1 MKTILV
7 VNPKG
12 GCGKSTLATN
22 LASYYALWKVPVAL
36 VDYDP
41 QLSSLEWL
49 AQRTQQKRVVPSNP
63 IQGIDASQG
72 AHARASV
79 SGGIERVVM
88 DAPARIPMAQLKRLF
103 HFADQVILPVLP
115 SPLDIRAAGHFIG
128 ALMLEDLLKVARVGL
143 VANRVKENTLIY
155 RNLVQF
161 LGKMK
166 IPLITHLRDTQ
177 NYIRAAEGGY
187 GVFEM
192 SPYQVDKD
200 IEQWRPLIE
209 WVEKG

>member
-41 QLSSLEWL
+41 QQSSLEWL
-49 AQRTQQKRVVPSNP
+49 AQRGEALNP
-63 IQGIDASQG
+63 IRGIDAS
-72 AHARASV
+72 
-79 SGGIERVVM
+79 GGQHSRVGVRGDIRRVIM
-88 DAPARIPMAQLKRLF
+88 DAPARIPAAQLKRLF
-103 HFADQVILPVLP
+103 KFADRVILPVLP
-115 SPLDIRAAGHFIG
+115 SPIDIRAAGHFIG
-128 ALMLEDLLKVARVGL
+128 ELMLGDLLRAAPVGL
-143 VANRVKENTLIY
+143 VANRVRENTLIY
-155 RNLVQF
+155 YNLEAF
-161 LGKMK
+161 LAQMK

-177 NYIRAAEGGY
+177 NYIRAAAAGY
-187 GVFEM
+187 GIFEM

-200 IEQWRPLIE
+200 IEQWRPLIR

>member
-41 QLSSLEWL
+41 QQSSLEWL
-49 AQRTQQKRVVPSNP
+49 AQRDRRANP
-63 IQGIDASQG
+63 IEGIDASRG
-72 AHARASV
+72 EHYRVSV
-79 SGGIERVVM
+79 SDAVRRVVM
-88 DAPARIPMAQLKRLF
+88 DAPARTPMPQLKRLF
-103 HFADQVILPVLP
+103 EFADHVILPVLP
-115 SPLDIRAAGHFIG
+115 SPLDIRVAGHFVG
-128 ALMLEDLLKVARVGL
+128 ELMLAGLLSTARVGL
-143 VANRVKENTLIY
+143 VANRVRENTLIY
-155 RNLVQF
+155 RNLEQF

-166 IPLITHLRDTQ
+166 IPLVTHLRDAQ
-177 NYIRAAEGGY
+177 NYIRAADMGY
-187 GVFEM
+187 GIFEM

-209 WVEKG
+209 WIEKG